1 MGMVREQA
9 CHGALTPKKKR
20 SGGGA
25 HQLGDLRLL
34 EDGGERRGALGS
46 DPVPSETASEER
58 SENSGIASAPTGA
71 DRKGGRF
78 ERREAGALERY
89 ERGCRG

>member
-46 DPVPSETASEER
+46 YAAVVETASEGQGE
-58 SENSGIASAPTGA
+58 T
-71 DRKGGRF
+71 
-78 ERREAGALERY
+78 
-89 ERGCRG
+89 